1 MEYAFD
7 SDKQTSTIVIES
19 NDVFCKSHFN
29 KIEFSSDTKEMRLV
43 DAVSNCLEQ
52 KMESDE
58 NVLIMGQDIA
68 EYGGVFKITE
78 GFVEKFGKERVR
90 NTPIIES
97 GIIGAAMGLSL
108 NGFKPIVEMQFSD
121 FVSCG
126 FNQIVNNIAKNHY
139 R

>member
-1 MEYAFD
+1 MYFVNLILIRLN
-7 SDKQTSTIVIES
+7 SVVIQRS
-19 NDVFCKSHFN
+19 K
-29 KIEFSSDTKEMRLV
+29 LV

-108 NGFKPIVEMQFSD
+108 NGL
-121 FVSCG
+121 
-126 FNQIVNNIAKNHY
+126 NQSLKCNSLILFPVVLTK
-139 R
+139 